1 VDGKKENEQQKKG
14 RTGNGPSSERNGM
27 KTNFRILAIAAL
39 GASLVACGTGPKQG
53 RDDATYYYSNK
64 GASAVAKVEP
74 PPPPPVQNGP
84 AGVSKIVYFDF
95 DKYDIKPEY
104 RNIVE
109 AHASFLR
116 NRPTSRVVLEGHTD
130 SRGGRE
136 YNLALG
142 QRRAEAVQRALTQL
156 GVPAERLEAISWG
169 MEKPAS
175 LANTEEGYQLNR
187 RAEFSYR

>member
-1 VDGKKENEQQKKG
+1 
-14 RTGNGPSSERNGM
+14 M
-27 KTNFRILAIAAL
+27 KTSFRILAIAAL

-95 DKYDIKPEY
+95 DRYDIKPEY

>member
-1 VDGKKENEQQKKG
+1 MKSSYQTLTIVALAACLAACVAPKTG
-14 RTGNGPSSERNGM
+14 RE
-27 KTNFRILAIAAL
+27 
-39 GASLVACGTGPKQG
+39 
-53 RDDATYYYSNK
+53 DATYYYSNK
-64 GASAVAKVEP
+64 ATSSVAKVQP
-74 PPPPPVQNGP
+74 APPPPVQNGP

-116 NRPTSRVVLEGHTD
+116 NRPSSKVVIEGNTD
-130 SRGGRE
+130 ARGGRE

-142 QRRAEAVQRALTQL
+142 QRRSDAVQRALTQL
-156 GVPAERLEAISWG
+156 GVPAERIEAISWG
-169 MEKPAS
+169 TEKPAS
-175 LANTEEGYQLNR
+175 LATTEEGYQLNR

>member
-1 VDGKKENEQQKKG
+1 
-14 RTGNGPSSERNGM
+14 M
-27 KTNFRILAIAAL
+27 KTSFRMLAIAAVSV
-39 GASLVACGTGPKQG
+39 GLVACSGPKPG

-64 GASAVAKVEP
+64 SAVAKVEP

-104 RNIVE
+104 RGIVE

-116 NRPTSRVVLEGHTD
+116 NRPSSRVVIEGHTD

-142 QRRAEAVQRALTQL
+142 QRRSEAVQRALTQL
-156 GVPAERLEAISWG
+156 GVPAERIEAISWG
-169 MEKPAS
+169 TERPAS
-175 LANTEEGYQLNR
+175 LATTEEGYQLNR